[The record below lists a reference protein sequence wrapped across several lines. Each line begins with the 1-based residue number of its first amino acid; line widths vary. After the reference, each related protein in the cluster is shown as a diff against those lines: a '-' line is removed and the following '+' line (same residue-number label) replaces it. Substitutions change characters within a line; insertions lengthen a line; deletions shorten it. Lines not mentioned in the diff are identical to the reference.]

1 MAQETQPCGVACQ
14 VCATATAVTVRYRL
28 KTTVEPQTRHKIGL
42 KPTSANTATALR
54 WFLRGCIRTMAQRNV
69 KGAIDLTD
77 LPGETHFSEIGDENV
92 VAGSNGEEAGEMQ
105 TDGWPE
111 ALPEEKFNGA
121 REDVVKLLSV
131 NDDTEQ
137 VAEALDVSTS
147 TVAITRQLAAVFAEP
162 SEVPFSI
169 PPHPTHESSEELH
182 NALEHPEARD
192 VEIESIAGK
201 STSTE
206 TTAKNTKKVFDEET
220 VKEMLGRYYV
230 LKQSAKQIADDMGLE
245 SDRKVTGALRAKS
258 RFDRDEWIVPGEE
271 SEIEGREEET
281 VSEHSDTTS
290 EPDSTFPADAT
301 AEEVEITAC
310 ECRVPSF
317 AVDAQSLGPYQMQLL
332 YCSDCEFEFTLIRTE
347 ME

>member
-1 MAQETQPCGVACQ
+1 MVAVAQRCAVACQ
-14 VCATATAVTVRYRL
+14 VCATATTVTVLYRS

-42 KPTSANTATALR
+42 KPTSVSTATALR
-54 WFLRGCIRTMAQRNV
+54 WFLRACIRTMAQRNV

-92 VAGSNGEEAGEMQ
+92 VAGSNGEQDGELQ

-121 REDVVKLLSV
+121 RKDVVKLLSV

-147 TVAITRQLAAVFAEP
+147 TVAITRQLAAVFAKP

-169 PPHPTHESSEELH
+169 PPHPTHESSQELH

-192 VEIESIAGK
+192 VKIESIAGK
-201 STSTE
+201 SNSD
-206 TTAKNTKKVFDEET
+206 NDTKKKGEKVFDDET

-230 LKQSAKQIADDMGLE
+230 LDQSAKQIADDMGLS
-245 SDRKVTGALRAKS
+245 SDRKVTGALRAKN
-258 RFDRDEWIVPGEE
+258 RYDRDEWIVPGEA
-271 SEIEGREEET
+271 SERDTAEERPNTQSKEGP
-281 VSEHSDTTS
+281 SKSGS
-290 EPDSTFPADAT
+290 SFPADAT
-301 AEEVEITAC
+301 AEEIDVTAC
-310 ECRVPSF
+310 ECSVPSF

-332 YCSDCEFEFTLIRTE
+332 YCSDCEFEFTLVRTE
-347 ME
+347 MA